1 MVNNITA
8 ERLLAGKIDA
18 DEQFTLIDV
27 RPEDSFEGLARARRG
42 ERVV

>member
-8 ERLLAGKIDA
+8 ERLAGKIDA

-27 RPEDSFEGLARARRG
+27 RPGRQLRGLARARRG